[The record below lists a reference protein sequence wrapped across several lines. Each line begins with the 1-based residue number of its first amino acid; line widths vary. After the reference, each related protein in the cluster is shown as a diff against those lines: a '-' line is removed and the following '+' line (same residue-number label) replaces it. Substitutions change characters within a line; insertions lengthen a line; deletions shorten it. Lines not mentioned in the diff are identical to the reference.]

1 MKVAVSTTGTNL
13 NAQIDPRFG
22 RCAYFIIVDTDTM
35 AFEAIQNPYIT
46 AGGGAGIQSAQL
58 VANKGV
64 QAVLTGNCGPNAFQT
79 LSAAGVQVITG
90 VSGIIREAVERYKSG
105 QFQPTAQANVPEYF
119 GTGGV
124 RQPGMG
130 RGMGRGGGMGRGMGM
145 GGGMGRGGGMGMGGG
160 PPFAQPM
167 PQPPM
172 PPPQQM
178 NTAQELQ
185 MLKGQAE
192 ALRQQ
197 LEQLNQRIKQLEE

>member
-1 MKVAVSTTGTNL
+1 MKVAVSAMGTDL

-22 RCAYFIIVDTDTM
+22 RCAHFIIVDTDTM
-35 AFEAIQNPYIT
+35 AFETVPNPYIT

-58 VANKGV
+58 VANKGA

-90 VSGIIREAVERYKSG
+90 VSGSVGEAVDRYKSG

-119 GTGGV
+119 GRGGGQ
-124 RQPGMG
+124 QPGMG
-130 RGMGRGGGMGRGMGM
+130 RGMGRGGGMGRG
-145 GGGMGRGGGMGMGGG
+145 RGMGMGGG
-160 PPFAQPM
+160 APFIQPTPNPTMPAQ
-167 PQPPM
+167 QP
-172 PPPQQM
+172 M

-185 MLKGQAE
+185 MLQGQAE

-197 LEQLNQRIKQLEE
+197 LEQINQRIKQLEAEE